1 MNTNDE
7 TTRAIGCHKEH
18 MNCVRLLPCLLA
30 ACAAYA
36 APSDQNW
43 PAWRG
48 PLLNGVSPTADP
60 PIEWSET
67 KNVKW
72 KVKVP
77 GRGTSTPIIWQD
89 QIFLQSAVPT
99 GKKIEPPAAKPETGG
114 AAAGALA
121 QAPAGGADR
130 PRRGGG
136 GMRSQT
142 PTEILRFDVV
152 SLDRKTGATLWQKTM
167 REELP
172 HEGHHGDHGFAS
184 YSPVT
189 DGQHLISYFG
199 SRGLHCLDLKGNI
212 KWQKDLGK
220 MQTKNSFG
228 EGSSPA
234 LYQNM
239 VIVLWDHEGADFIAA
254 FDKNS
259 GNELWRQPRDEE
271 TTWSTPLV
279 VTVNGKPQVVV
290 SATRKIRSYDVA
302 TGKQIWECAGMTDN
316 SIPTPV
322 AADGVLYAT
331 SGFRGSAL
339 LAIKLA
345 GAAGDLANSDSIV
358 WKHNKST
365 PYVPSPLLYGDKLY
379 FFAGNNAMLS
389 CFDARTGKPLID
401 AVRIEDLQ
409 GVYASPVGA
418 KDRVYLIGR
427 NGAAKVIKNAGTLE
441 VLASNRLDER
451 IDASP
456 AIAGKEMFLRGHEHL
471 YCLAEK

>member
-1 MNTNDE
+1 MVIKHLSILVFALP
-7 TTRAIGCHKEH
+7 AI
-18 MNCVRLLPCLLA
+18 VSLA
-30 ACAAYA
+30 APAN
-36 APSDQNW
+36 QNW
-43 PAWRG
+43 PTWRG
-48 PLLNGVSPTADP
+48 PLHNGVSPGGDP
-60 PIEWSET
+60 PTEWSET

-77 GRGTSTPIIWQD
+77 GRGTSTPIIWEN
-89 QIFLQSAVPT
+89 QIFLHSAIAT
-99 GKKIEPPAAKPETGG
+99 GKKIEAPAAKPETGG
-114 AAAGALA
+114 PAAGALA
-121 QAPAGGADR
+121 QAPDGGAER
-130 PRRGGG
+130 PRSRGGRGGG
-136 GMRSQT
+136 GGGSQKPNEVMRF
-142 PTEILRFDVV
+142 EII
-152 SLDRKTGATLWQKTM
+152 SLDRNTGAILWQKPL

-189 DGQHLISYFG
+189 DGQHLVSYFG
-199 SRGLHCLDLKGNI
+199 SRGLHCMDLKGNI

-228 EGSSPA
+228 EGSSPTLHQNAVVA
-234 LYQNM
+234 LF
-239 VIVLWDHEGADFIAA
+239 DHEGADFIAA
-254 FDKNS
+254 FDKTS
-259 GNELWRQPRDEE
+259 GKELWRTPRDED

-279 VTVNGKPQVVV
+279 VTVDGKQQVVV
-290 SATRKIRSYDVA
+290 SATKKIRSYDLA
-302 TGKQIWECAGMTDN
+302 SGKQIWECAGMTAN
-316 SIPTPV
+316 SIPSPV
-322 AADGVLYAT
+322 TADGILYAT

-345 GAAGDLANSDSIV
+345 AATGDITDGPAIV

-389 CFDARTGKPLID
+389 CFDVKSGKPLID
-401 AVRIEDLQ
+401 AERVEDLQ

-418 KDRVYLIGR
+418 KDRVYLVGR
-427 NGAAKVIKNAGTLE
+427 NGAAKVIKNADKIE
-441 VLASNRLDER
+441 ILASNRLDDR

-456 AIAGKEMFLRGHEHL
+456 AIVGKELFLRGHEHL

>member
-1 MNTNDE
+1 MT
-7 TTRAIGCHKEH
+7 IG
-18 MNCVRLLPCLLA
+18 RLHISVFA
-30 ACAAYA
+30 ASLSASVVLA

-48 PLLNGVSPTADP
+48 PLHNGVSPNGDP

-77 GRGTSTPIIWQD
+77 GRGTSTPIVWEN
-89 QIFLQSAVPT
+89 QIFLHSAIPT

-114 AAAGALA
+114 PAAGALA
-121 QAPAGGADR
+121 QAPDGGADR
-130 PRRGGG
+130 PQRRQRGPGGGG
-136 GMRSQT
+136 GMRSQQ
-142 PTEILRFDVV
+142 PTEVMKFDVI
-152 SLDRKTGATLWQKTM
+152 SFDRKTGSVLWQKTL

-172 HEGHHGDHGFAS
+172 HEGHQPDNSFAS

-189 DGQHLISYFG
+189 DGQHIISYFG

-234 LYQNM
+234 LYQNT
-239 VIVLWDHEGADFIAA
+239 VVVLWDHEGADFIAA

-259 GNELWRQPRDEE
+259 GKELWREQRDED
-271 TTWSTPLV
+271 TTWSTPLIV
-279 VTVNGKPQVVV
+279 PVNGKPQVVV
-290 SATRKIRSYDVA
+290 SATRKIRSYDLA
-302 TGKQIWECAGMTDN
+302 TGKQIWECAGMTAN
-316 SIPTPV
+316 AIPSPV
-322 AADGVLYAT
+322 MADGVLYAT

-339 LAIKLA
+339 FAIKLA
-345 GAAGDLANSDSIV
+345 GASGDIADSPSIL
-358 WKHNKST
+358 WKHSKST
-365 PYVPSPLLYGDKLY
+365 PYVPSPLLYEDKLY

-389 CFDARTGKPLID
+389 CFDAKTGKPLID
-401 AVRIEDLQ
+401 AERIDDLQ
-409 GVYASPVGA
+409 GVYASPTGA
-418 KDRVYLIGR
+418 SGRVYLVGR
-427 NGAAKVIKNAGTLE
+427 NGAAKVIKNSGKVE
-441 VLASNRLDER
+441 VLASNKLDDRL
-451 IDASP
+451 DASP
-456 AIAGKEMFLRGHEHL
+456 AIAGKELFLRGHEHL

>member
-1 MNTNDE
+1 MIID
-7 TTRAIGCHKEH
+7 
-18 MNCVRLLPCLLA
+18 RLRVVLPLTSLIACLA
-30 ACAAYA
+30 AA
-36 APSDQNW
+36 APSEQNW

-48 PLLNGVSPTADP
+48 PLHNGVSPAGDP
-60 PIEWSET
+60 PIEWSEA

-77 GRGTSTPIIWQD
+77 GRGTSTPIVWEN
-89 QIFLQSAVPT
+89 QIFLHSAIPT

-114 AAAGALA
+114 PTAGALA
-121 QAPAGGADR
+121 QAPDGGADR
-130 PRRGGG
+130 PQRRRGGPGG
-136 GMRSQT
+136 GMRSQK
-142 PTEILRFDVV
+142 PVEVMRFEVI
-152 SLDRKTGATLWQKTM
+152 SFDRKTGSILWQKTL

-199 SRGLHCLDLKGNI
+199 SRGLHCLDLRGNI

-228 EGSSPA
+228 EGTSPA
-234 LYQNM
+234 LYRNT
-239 VIVLWDHEGADFIAA
+239 VVALWDHEGADFIAA
-254 FDKNS
+254 FDNS
-259 GNELWRQPRDEE
+259 SGKELWREPRDDD

-279 VTVNGKPQVVV
+279 VQVNGKPQVVV
-290 SATRKIRSYDVA
+290 SATKKIRSYDLA

-316 SIPTPV
+316 AIPSPV
-322 AADGVLYAT
+322 TADGVLYAT

-339 LAIKLA
+339 LAIKLS
-345 GAAGDLANSDSIV
+345 GASGDLTDSESIL

-389 CFDARTGKPLID
+389 CFEARSGKPLID
-401 AVRIEDLQ
+401 AERIDDLQ

-418 KDRVYLIGR
+418 KDRVYLVGR
-427 NGAAKVIKNAGTLE
+427 NGAAKVIKNSGKLE
-441 VLASNRLDER
+441 VLASNRLDDR
-451 IDASP
+451 IDGSP
-456 AIAGKEMFLRGHEHL
+456 AIVGKELFLRGHEHL
-471 YCLAEK
+471 YCIAEN

>member
-1 MNTNDE
+1 MML
-7 TTRAIGCHKEH
+7 RAAVC
-18 MNCVRLLPCLLA
+18 LLPLI
-30 ACAAYA
+30 ACAA
-36 APSDQNW
+36 SDQNW

-48 PLLNGVSPTADP
+48 PLHNGVSPNGDP
-60 PIEWSET
+60 PIEWSEI

-77 GRGTSTPIIWQD
+77 GSGTSTPIIWENQV
-89 QIFLQSAVPT
+89 FLHTAIPT
-99 GKKIEPPAAKPETGG
+99 GKKLDPAAAKPETGG
-114 AAAGALA
+114 PAAGALA
-121 QAPAGGADR
+121 QAPDGGAG
-130 PRRGGG
+130 PRRREAQGASGG
-136 GMRSQT
+136 GMRSQQ
-142 PTEILRFDVV
+142 PTEVMRFEVISFNRNTGSILW
-152 SLDRKTGATLWQKTM
+152 RKTL

-189 DGQHLISYFG
+189 DGEHLISYFG

-220 MQTKNSFG
+220 MQTKMSFG
-228 EGSSPA
+228 EGTSPA
-234 LYQNM
+234 LHQNT
-239 VIVLWDHEGADFIAA
+239 VIALFDHEGPDFIAA
-254 FDKNS
+254 FDKSS
-259 GNELWRQPRDEE
+259 GKELWRTPRDEE

-279 VTVNGKPQVVV
+279 VNVNGKPQVVV
-290 SATRKIRSYDVA
+290 SATRKIRSYDLA
-302 TGKQIWECAGMTDN
+302 TGKQIWECAGMTAN
-316 SIPTPV
+316 SIPSPV
-322 AADGVLYAT
+322 TADGVLYAI

-345 GAAGDLANSDSIV
+345 GASGDLTESPAIL

-389 CFDARTGKPLID
+389 CFDVKTGNPLID
-401 AVRIEDLQ
+401 AERIDDLQ

-427 NGAAKVIKNAGTLE
+427 NGAAKVIKNLAKLE
-441 VLASNRLDER
+441 VLASNRLDDR
-451 IDASP
+451 IDSSP
-456 AIAGKEMFLRGHEHL
+456 AIAGKDLFLRGHEYL

>member
-1 MNTNDE
+1 MKFVSVLTGLFAF
-7 TTRAIGCHKEH
+7 TA
-18 MNCVRLLPCLLA
+18 L
-30 ACAAYA
+30 ACAA
-36 APSDQNW
+36 PSEQNW
-43 PAWRG
+43 PGWRG
-48 PLLNGVSPTADP
+48 PLLNGVSPNGDP

-77 GRGTSTPIIWQD
+77 GRGTSTPIIWEN

-99 GKKIEPPAAKPETGG
+99 GKKVEPPAPKPETGG
-114 AAAGALA
+114 PAAGLL
-121 QAPAGGADR
+121 QAEGERQRRRPGGGG
-130 PRRGGG
+130 GGG
-136 GMRSQT
+136 GMRSQK
-142 PTEILRFDVV
+142 PTEVMRFDVI
-152 SLDRKTGATLWQKTM
+152 SLDRKTGSILWQKTM

-184 YSPVT
+184 FSPVT

-199 SRGLHCLDLKGNI
+199 SRGLHCMDLKGNI

-234 LYQNM
+234 LYQNT
-239 VIVLWDHEGADFIAA
+239 VVVLWDHEGADFIAA

-259 GNELWRQPRDEE
+259 GKELWREPRDEE

-279 VTVNGKPQVVV
+279 VNVGGKPQVVV
-290 SATRKIRSYDVA
+290 SATRKIRSYDLA
-302 TGKQIWECAGMTDN
+302 TGKQIWECAGMTAN
-316 SIPTPV
+316 AIPTPV
-322 AADGVLYAT
+322 TADGVLYAT

-339 LAIKLA
+339 LAIKL
-345 GAAGDLANSDSIV
+345 GATGDLTDSQSIL

-389 CFDARTGKPLID
+389 CFEATTGKPLID

-427 NGAAKVIKNAGTLE
+427 NGAAKVIKHANTLE
-441 VLASNRLDER
+441 ILASNRLDDR

-456 AIAGKEMFLRGHEHL
+456 AIVGKEMFLRGHEHL

>member
-1 MNTNDE
+1 M
-7 TTRAIGCHKEH
+7 
-18 MNCVRLLPCLLA
+18 
-30 ACAAYA
+30 
-36 APSDQNW
+36 
-43 PAWRG
+43 
-48 PLLNGVSPTADP
+48 
-60 PIEWSET
+60 EWSET

-77 GRGTSTPIIWQD
+77 GRGTSTPIVWENQVFV
-89 QIFLQSAVPT
+89 QTAVPT
-99 GKKIEPPAAKPETGG
+99 GKKVEPPAQKPQTGG
-114 AAAGALA
+114 PAAGAIA
-121 QAPAGGADR
+121 QAPEGADR
-130 PRRGGG
+130 PRRRGGG
-136 GMRSQT
+136 GMRSQA
-142 PTEILRFDVV
+142 PTEIHRFDVI
-152 SLDRKTGATLWQKTM
+152 SLDRKTGSILWQKTM

-172 HEGHHGDHGFAS
+172 HEGHHNDHGFAS

-199 SRGLHCLDLKGNI
+199 SRGLHCQDLKGNV

-234 LYQNM
+234 LYQDT
-239 VIVLWDHEGADFIAA
+239 VVVLWDHEGADFVAA

-259 GNELWRQPRDEE
+259 GKELWRQARDED

-279 VTVNGKPQVVV
+279 VTVAGKPQVVV
-290 SATRKIRSYDVA
+290 SATRKIRSYDLA
-302 TGKQIWECAGMTDN
+302 TGKQIWECAGMTAN
-316 SIPTPV
+316 TIPTPV
-322 AADGVLYAT
+322 TANGVLYAT

-339 LAIKLA
+339 LAIKL
-345 GAAGDLANSDSIV
+345 GATGDLTDSESIL
-358 WKHNKST
+358 WKHNRST
-365 PYVPSPLLYGDKLY
+365 PYVPSPLLYGDRLY
-379 FFAGNNAMLS
+379 FLAGNNAMLS
-389 CFDARTGKPLID
+389 CFDAKSGKPLID

-427 NGAAKVIKNAGTLE
+427 NGAAKVIKNADTLE
-441 VLASNRLDER
+441 ILASNKLDDR

-456 AIAGKEMFLRGHEHL
+456 ALVGKELFLRGHEHL

>member
-1 MNTNDE
+1 MKFVSVLTGLFAF
-7 TTRAIGCHKEH
+7 T
-18 MNCVRLLPCLLA
+18 VV
-30 ACAAYA
+30 ACAA
-36 APSDQNW
+36 PSEQNW
-43 PAWRG
+43 PGWRG
-48 PLLNGVSPTADP
+48 PLLNGVSPNGDP

-77 GRGTSTPIIWQD
+77 GRGTSTPIIWEN

-99 GKKIEPPAAKPETGG
+99 GKKVEPPAPKPETGG
-114 AAAGALA
+114 PAAGLL
-121 QAPAGGADR
+121 QAEGERQRRRPGGG
-130 PRRGGG
+130 GGG
-136 GMRSQT
+136 GMRSQK
-142 PTEILRFDVV
+142 PTEVMRFDVI
-152 SLDRKTGATLWQKTM
+152 SLDRKTGSILWQKTM

-184 YSPVT
+184 FSPVT

-199 SRGLHCLDLKGNI
+199 SRGLHCMDLKGNI

-234 LYQNM
+234 LYQNT
-239 VIVLWDHEGADFIAA
+239 VVVLWDHEGADFIAA

-259 GNELWRQPRDEE
+259 GKELWREPRDED

-279 VTVNGKPQVVV
+279 VPVDGKPQVIV
-290 SATRKIRSYDVA
+290 SATHKIRSYDLA

-316 SIPTPV
+316 AIPTPV

-339 LAIKLA
+339 LAIKLS
-345 GAAGDLANSDSIV
+345 GASGDLADSPAIL

-365 PYVPSPLLYGDKLY
+365 PYVP
-379 FFAGNNAMLS
+379 
-389 CFDARTGKPLID
+389 
-401 AVRIEDLQ
+401 
-409 GVYASPVGA
+409 
-418 KDRVYLIGR
+418 
-427 NGAAKVIKNAGTLE
+427 
-441 VLASNRLDER
+441 
-451 IDASP
+451 
-456 AIAGKEMFLRGHEHL
+456 
-471 YCLAEK
+471 

>member
-1 MNTNDE
+1 MKLVANFVV
-7 TTRAIGCHKEH
+7 ALG
-18 MNCVRLLPCLLA
+18 LA
-30 ACAAYA
+30 FAANA

-48 PLLNGVSPTADP
+48 PLLNGVSPTGDP
-60 PIEWSET
+60 PIEWSEAN
-67 KNVKW
+67 NVKW

-77 GRGTSTPIIWQD
+77 GRGTSTPIIWEN

-99 GKKIEPPAAKPETGG
+99 GKKVEPPAAKPETGG
-114 AAAGALA
+114 PAAGAVA
-121 QAPAGGADR
+121 QAPEGQ
-130 PRRGGG
+130 RRRGGGG
-136 GMRSQT
+136 GMRSQK
-142 PTEILRFDVV
+142 PTEVLRFDVI
-152 SLDRKTGATLWQKTM
+152 SLDRKTGSVLWQKTM

-184 YSPVT
+184 YSPIT

-234 LYQNM
+234 LYQNT
-239 VIVLWDHEGADFIAA
+239 VVVLWDHEGADFIAA

-259 GNELWRQPRDEE
+259 GKELWHEARDED
-271 TTWSTPLV
+271 TTWSTPLIV
-279 VTVNGKPQVVV
+279 PVNGKPQVIV
-290 SATRKIRSYDVA
+290 SATRKIRSYDLA

-316 SIPTPV
+316 AIPTPV
-322 AADGVLYAT
+322 TADGVLYAT

-345 GAAGDLANSDSIV
+345 GALGDLADTPAIL

-389 CFDARTGKPLID
+389 CFDVKTGKPLID
-401 AVRIEDLQ
+401 AERIEDLQ
-409 GVYASPVGA
+409 GVYASPVGV

-427 NGAAKVIKNAGTLE
+427 NGAAKVIKHSDKVE
-441 VLASNRLDER
+441 VLASNRLDDR

-456 AIAGKEMFLRGHEHL
+456 AIAGKELFLRGHEHL

>member
-1 MNTNDE
+1 MT
-7 TTRAIGCHKEH
+7 
-18 MNCVRLLPCLLA
+18 VRVLLGLVPLI
-30 ACAAYA
+30 ACAANDQHW
-36 APSDQNW
+36 PS
-43 PAWRG
+43 WRG
-48 PLLNGVSPTADP
+48 PLLNGVSPVGDP

-77 GRGTSTPIIWQD
+77 GSGTSTPIIWEN
-89 QIFLQSAVPT
+89 QIFLHSAIPT
-99 GKKIEPPAAKPETGG
+99 GKKIEAPAKPQTGG
-114 AAAGALA
+114 PAAGAVA
-121 QAPAGGADR
+121 QAPEGGAER
-130 PRRGGG
+130 PRGRGGRGG
-136 GMRSQT
+136 GMRSQQ
-142 PTEILRFDVV
+142 PTEVMRFAVI
-152 SLDRKTGATLWQKTM
+152 SLDRATGSILWQKNL

-189 DGQHLISYFG
+189 DGQHLISYWG

-234 LYQNM
+234 LYENT
-239 VIVLWDHEGADFIAA
+239 VIALFDHEGADFVAA

-259 GNELWRQPRDEE
+259 GKELWREARDED

-279 VTVNGKPQVVV
+279 VRVNGKPQVVV
-290 SATRKIRSYDVA
+290 SATRKIRSYDLA
-302 TGKQIWECAGMTDN
+302 TGKQVWECAGMTAN
-316 SIPTPV
+316 AIPTPV
-322 AADGVLYAT
+322 TTDGVLYAT

-345 GAAGDLANSDSIV
+345 GAMGDITDSESIL

-365 PYVPSPLLYGDKLY
+365 PYVPSPLLYGDNLY

-389 CFDARTGKPLID
+389 CFDIKTGKPLID
-401 AVRIEDLQ
+401 SERIEDLQ

-418 KDRVYLIGR
+418 KDRVYLVGR
-427 NGAAKVIKNAGTLE
+427 NGAAKVIKNSGKLE
-441 VLASNRLDER
+441 VLGTNKLDDR
-451 IDASP
+451 IDSSP
-456 AIAGKEMFLRGHEHL
+456 AIVGKELFLRGHEYL